1 MSDQNA
7 ITDSQSKNRR
17 IRLVLFLRWLGG
29 ALLGYF
35 VSFLLLILNETGSL
49 PFLGLVISG
58 QEELFELTFF
68 YALYDKLGS
77 TDSTYNVAL
86 FVYAS
91 LWGLVGA
98 LLMSGRRKQIRLGV
112 IFLIL
117 YVITGCL
124 SYIILA
130 MVMIPT

>member
-1 MSDQNA
+1 MSDQNS
-7 ITDSQSKNRR
+7 ISDSQSKNWRM
-17 IRLVLFLRWLGG
+17 RLILFLRWLGG
-29 ALLGYF
+29 ALLGYII
-35 VSFLLLILNETGSL
+35 SFLLLILNETGNL
-49 PFLGLVISG
+49 PLLGLVISG
-58 QEELFELTFF
+58 QEELFELAFF
-68 YALYDKLGS
+68 YALYGKLGS

-98 LLMSGRRKQIRLGV
+98 LLISGRRKQIRLGV